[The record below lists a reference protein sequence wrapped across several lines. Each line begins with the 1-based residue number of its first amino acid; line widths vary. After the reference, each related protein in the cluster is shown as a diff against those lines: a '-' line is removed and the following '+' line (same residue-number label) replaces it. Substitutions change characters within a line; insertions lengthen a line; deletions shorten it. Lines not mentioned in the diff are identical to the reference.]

1 MRDEFYY
8 ILRKCLLNR
17 KDWVKYQSNYLRY
30 QSLKAEADK
39 RRFKKNIIISSI
51 YSLINL
57 PSAILNFITKIIQYS
72 EYNRILA
79 EIEVMEE
86 EISKYNKPLI
96 NKRRDD
102 AKS

>member
-8 ILRKCLLNR
+8 ILRKCLLSR

-39 RRFKKNIIISSI
+39 RRFRSNIIISSI

-57 PSAILNFITKIIQYS
+57 PSTILNFLTKINQYS
-72 EYNRILA
+72 EYNKVLA

-86 EISKYNKPLI
+86 EINKYNNRQI

-102 AKS
+102 A

>member
-8 ILRKCLLNR
+8 ILRKCLLSR

-39 RRFKKNIIISSI
+39 RRFSRNIIISSI

-57 PSAILNFITKIIQYS
+57 PSAILNYITKIIQYS
-72 EYNRILA
+72 EYNRKLA
-79 EIEVMEE
+79 EIDEMKE
-86 EISKYNKPLI
+86 EISKYKNWL
-96 NKRRDD
+96 
-102 AKS
+102 